1 MAQSPDHN
9 AGDGEKAESDASKP
23 LDSKATDNK
32 ALDKNLPMVVAPKL
46 GAGEDEA
53 IDESLDEPADETAT
67 PAAPAAPAHSARFLM
82 LAASVA
88 FAAAFGSFVGAMSG
102 SGLVRFIGPAEPA
115 AGAANTVDAMREM
128 KLDLAALSVIKSDL
142 DTASRNTTSQFAKIA
157 DHLDKLDQR
166 TAMASETTGSIASQ
180 SGVAPASG
188 TPDVPKLTDRIL
200 QDWVVQDVQN
210 GRALVESRYGGVFD
224 VGAGSTLPGVGR
236 VDTIKRQDGQWLVL
250 TERGTITSGR

>member
-1 MAQSPDHN
+1 MAENPDSS
-9 AGDGEKAESDASKP
+9 AGDDNEKALFGAAKPHESKSV
-23 LDSKATDNK
+23 DS
-32 ALDKNLPMVVAPKL
+32 NLPMVVSPKL

-53 IDESLDEPADETAT
+53 IDESVDEPADETA
-67 PAAPAAPAHSARFLM
+67 ASAAPAHSARFLM

-88 FAAAFGSFVGAMSG
+88 FAAAFGSFVGSVSG
-102 SGLVRFIGPAEPA
+102 SGLVRFIYPVEPA
-115 AGAANTVDAMREM
+115 AGATNTVDAMREM

-142 DTASRNTTSQFAKIA
+142 DSASRNTTSQFAKIA
-157 DHLDKLDQR
+157 DRLDKLDQR
-166 TAMASETTGSIASQ
+166 TAMASETTGSIASPA
-180 SGVAPASG
+180 SAAPAPVAPDA
-188 TPDVPKLTDRIL
+188 PKSTDRIL

-210 GRALVESRYGGVFD
+210 GRALVESRNGGIFD